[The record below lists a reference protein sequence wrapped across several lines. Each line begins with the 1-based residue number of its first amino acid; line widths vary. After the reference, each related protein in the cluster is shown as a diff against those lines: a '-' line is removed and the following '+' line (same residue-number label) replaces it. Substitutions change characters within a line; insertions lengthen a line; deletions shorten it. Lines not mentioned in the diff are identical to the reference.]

1 MQMSIAVD
9 HPALPGHF
17 PGNPIVPG
25 VVILDYILDAAAA
38 ALPAY
43 RVTGIR
49 KLKFLRPLAAAQ
61 VCEVQLADIR
71 AGRLR
76 FECLQAG
83 ERIAEGN
90 LLVED
95 NLTVELA

>member
-1 MQMSIAVD
+1 MQFSINAD

-25 VVILDYILDAAAA
+25 VVILDYILAAVTA

-43 RVTGIR
+43 QVSGVR
-49 KLKFLRPLAAAQ
+49 KLKFLRTLLPNQ
-61 VCEVQLADIR
+61 TCDVEVGAIQLSEMRD
-71 AGRLR
+71 GRLR
-76 FECLQAG
+76 FVCLQAG

-90 LLVED
+90 LLLETSV
-95 NLTVELA
+95 

>member
-1 MQMSIAVD
+1 MQMLIATD

-25 VVILDYILDAAAA
+25 VVILDHILDAVAAA
-38 ALPAY
+38 FPAQC
-43 RVTGIR
+43 VTGIR
-49 KLKFLRPLAAAQ
+49 KLKFLRPLTAAQ
-61 VCEVQLADIR
+61 ACDVQLAEIR

-83 ERIAEGN
+83 ERIAEGS
-90 LLVED
+90 LLVAD
-95 NLTVELA
+95 SPTVEAA

>member
-1 MQMSIAVD
+1 MQMSIATD

-25 VVILDYILDAAAA
+25 VVMLDHILDAVAA

-49 KLKFLRPLAAAQ
+49 KLKFLRPLLPAQ
-61 VCEVQLADIR
+61 QCDVQLADVR
-71 AGRLR
+71 EGRLR
-76 FECLQAG
+76 FECLHAG

-95 NLTVELA
+95 SLIVEPA

>member
-1 MQMSIAVD
+1 MQMLIAAD

-17 PGNPIVPG
+17 PGRPIVPG
-25 VVILDYILDAAAA
+25 VVILDHILDAVAAEC
-38 ALPAY
+38 PAY

-49 KLKFLRPLAAAQ
+49 KLKFLRALVPGENFSVQCAAIQ
-61 VCEVQLADIR
+61 N
-71 AGRLR
+71 GRLR

-90 LLVED
+90 LV
-95 NLTVELA
+95 LTAVTSA